1 MIKSLLAPMWAKLTV
16 ATAVI
21 VLSFG
26 GAAFA
31 GVLPAP
37 LQDVVAPPAQQIG
50 LPVPDSTGQ
59 VAATAADDDND
70 QGENVD
76 NQSQEVDA
84 ASVVETPDVEAA
96 DVEAADDADEQ
107 SADESDTPEADVQ
120 SADDQGDDND
130 NQGDNADEQ
139 TTPEHVKA
147 PRSSDS
153 GDSNDSG
160 NGDN

>member
-1 MIKSLLAPMWAKLTV
+1 MIKNLLGPLWVKVTV
-16 ATAVI
+16 ATAAI

-59 VAATAADDDND
+59 VATVDNNDD
-70 QGENVD
+70 QGD
-76 NQSQEVDA
+76 NADE
-84 ASVVETPDVEAA
+84 ASVVETPSVEATDAEAA
-96 DVEAADDADEQ
+96 DNADEQ
-107 SADESDTPEADVQ
+107 SADESDTPEAADVET
-120 SADDQGDDND
+120 ADNQGDNND

-139 TTPEHVKA
+139 KAPEHVKA
-147 PRSSDS
+147 QHSDS

>member
-1 MIKSLLAPMWAKLTV
+1 MIKNLLGPLWVKVTV
-16 ATAVI
+16 ATAAI

-59 VAATAADDDND
+59 VAATAVDSDD
-70 QGENVD
+70 QGENAD
-76 NQSQEVDA
+76 E
-84 ASVVETPDVEAA
+84 ASVVETPDVEAD
-96 DVEAADDADEQ
+96 DVEDADAADEQ
-107 SADESDTPEADVQ
+107 SADESDTPEAVDVEA
-120 SADDQGDDND
+120 ADDQGDD
-130 NQGDNADEQ
+130 ADEQ
-139 TTPEHVKA
+139 KAPEHVKA
-147 PRSSDS
+147 QQSDS